1 MEIGFI
7 GLGKLGSECAK
18 VMAEKHNVYG
28 YDIAEKE
35 VEGVKICDKI
45 EDTVIGKD
53 FTFIAV
59 STPHHKDYDGS
70 KPTSFLPVKDFDYS
84 MVIDVLKQIQNIKSD
99 SIITLISTVLPGTI
113 RREFRKY
120 INPYRFIYNPY
131 LIAMG
136 TVEYDMK
143 NPEMI
148 IIGNDAGEKDKIEKL
163 ISFYQTIS
171 NCDRYIIGT
180 WDEAESIKIF
190 YNTFISMKLAFT
202 NMILDVAEANG
213 NIDADV
219 VMKALT
225 ESTMRI
231 ISPMYMKA
239 GMGDGGPCHPRDNIA
254 LSSLARRLGLGYDLF
269 KEIMHSRER
278 QAENLA
284 LKLMSYGNPIVILGK
299 SYKSNVNLIDGSYSM
314 LVNHYIDKERFAC
327 YYDKEP
333 SKYGPFT
340 YLLGH
345 RHRFN
350 DYDFIKG
357 SVIVDPWGEC
367 LEYPGCELVRYGRT
381 RFWEK

>member
-7 GLGKLGSECAK
+7 GLGKLGGECAT

-28 YDIAEKE
+28 YDIAERE

-59 STPHHKDYDGS
+59 PTPHHKDYDGS
-70 KPTSFLPVKDFDYS
+70 QPTSFLPAKDFDYS
-84 MVIDVLKQIQNIKSD
+84 MIVDVLKQIQNIKSD
-99 SIITLISTVLPGTI
+99 SIIILISTVLPGTI
-113 RREFRKY
+113 RREFSDY
-120 INPYRFIYNPY
+120 IKPYRFLYNPY

-136 TVEYDMK
+136 TVEHDMK

-148 IIGNDAGEKDKIEKL
+148 IIGSEVGEHDKIESL

-213 NIDADV
+213 NIDTDV

-225 ESTMRI
+225 ESTMRL

-254 LSSLARRLGLGYDLF
+254 LSSLASSLDLGYDLF
-269 KEIMHSRER
+269 KEIMATREM
-278 QAENLA
+278 QASNLA
-284 LKLMSYGNPIVILGK
+284 SKLISFGNPVVILGK
-299 SYKSNVNLIDGSYSM
+299 SYKSNVKLIDGSYSI
-314 LVNHYIDKERFAC
+314 LIGHYVEQEEVAC

-333 SKYGPFT
+333 NKIGPFT

-350 DYDFIKG
+350 DYNFIEG
-357 SVIVDPWGEC
+357 SIIVDPWGEC
-367 LEYPGCELVRYGRT
+367 LEVPGCKLVRYGRT
-381 RFWEK
+381 R